1 MCAVLTVRRF
11 PKGTFEEAL
20 KTSLSTSTPL
30 SLGFLYFSASYAI
43 QLTIHFANQS
53 VR

>member
-30 SLGFLYFSASYAI
+30 SLDFFLFLRELRDSACHP
-43 QLTIHFANQS
+43 L
-53 VR
+53 R